1 MYSISRDGR
10 VDRYHLSQSDF
21 ESFRG
26 RIKMVDEVLLGQKDS
41 RSDNVES
48 KRKIEC
54 KRDQVLAQYVYIN
67 VCTTIS

>member
-1 MYSISRDGR
+1 
-10 VDRYHLSQSDF
+10 
-21 ESFRG
+21 
-26 RIKMVDEVLLGQKDS
+26 MVNEVLLGQKDS